1 MTPWESL
8 IRLISDG
15 EAVKA
20 SVANRAPTSLANRTQ
35 YLYDRLQAISAG
47 EALFLHYQKVESD
60 AAPGDLVYFDE
71 TFNGYKK
78 ALAAVEYNESAGW
91 FMLADTAFVVGMVYQ
106 KTSNMTAHILTAGS
120 VRDFDLTNAIVNGSA
135 TTPGPY
141 FLSMQTPGKLT
152 LQKPPIGIY
161 MLYNRGDGTFHF
173 MPTPRDLLED
183 HIHYRFELY
192 AKPAGLANCI
202 TRGDGQVHQVV
213 APDVNESGWLPADHP
228 IFAGAAPDGAKFG
241 YNLSKHG
248 ALQRV
253 WPPVPSSSYYMEQN
267 GYGLMIAGS
276 PRPTV
281 IADTAGLWWM
291 EDCYGMAPWAPSYP
305 ECESSSSSQSFTPE
319 SSSSG
324 EPYFTC
330 HTPLEYL
337 GLDDSRLDEKTL
349 VLWFSKMVYKTDPNV
364 VTELSPCSEDSPILV
379 LDCEG
384 DPAISGKLCLSLDLS
399 LLDVLEPIDGYNVV
413 KGFGADTVQKGP
425 IVEGLKAGTGAEI
438 VGVGAENVDWELS
451 DTFYRGKLQVQL
463 RDTTGDP
470 REGEANLVTMND
482 VLEDYDNT
490 SKLFYLYFP
499 AGRPSSV
506 RGRIEVP
513 RLGLSSPLQ
522 MKLWFWFV
530 GRSSGAIPQLT
541 ATYRRYPEPSSPQSL
556 PSTDTD
562 IVGGG
567 WTPGLTLSSGQY
579 AQAETPFFDMVMGD
593 TIFFTIGWSGT
604 SGPTDGFGIMRFG
617 YRIEVKP

>member
-8 IRLISDG
+8 IRFISDG

-20 SVANRAPTSLANRTQ
+20 SVANRAPTSLATRTQ
-35 YLYDRLQAISAG
+35 YLYERLQSLSAG
-47 EALFLHYQKVESD
+47 EALFLHYQKMESS

-71 TFNGYKK
+71 TYNGYKK
-78 ALAAVEYNESAGW
+78 ALAAVEYNETAGW

-106 KTSNMTAHILTAGS
+106 KTGTEVGHILTAGTL
-120 VRDFDLTNAIVNGSA
+120 RDFDLSNAIVNGSA

-183 HIHYRFELY
+183 HVHYRFELY
-192 AKPAGLANCI
+192 AKPAGQANCI

-213 APDVNESGWLPADHP
+213 DPDTNDTGWLPAEHP
-228 IFAGAAPDGAKFG
+228 VFAGAAPDGAKFG
-241 YNLSKHG
+241 YNLSKHE

-305 ECESSSSSQSFTPE
+305 GCESSSSSQSFEPE

-324 EPYFTC
+324 EPFFTC
-330 HTPLEYL
+330 HTPLEYS
-337 GLDDSRLDEKTL
+337 GLDDDRLDEKTL

-379 LDCEG
+379 LDCDGE
-384 DPAISGKLCLSLDLS
+384 PAIGGKLCLSLDLS
-399 LLDVLEPIDGYNVV
+399 RLDVIEPVDGYNVV
-413 KGFGADTVQKGP
+413 KGFVADTVQKGP
-425 IVEGLKAGTGAEI
+425 IVEGLKAGSGAEI
-438 VGVGAENVDWELS
+438 VGVGTEDVDWELS
-451 DTFYRGKLQVQL
+451 DGFYRGKLQVQL
-463 RDTTGDP
+463 QDTTGDP
-470 REGEANLVTMND
+470 REGEANLVALND

-490 SKLFYLYFP
+490 SKFFYLHFP

-522 MKLWFWFV
+522 MKLWCWFV

-541 ATYRRYPEPSSPQSL
+541 ATYRLYPEPTSPQSL

-562 IVGGG
+562 IVSGG
-567 WTPGLTLSSGQY
+567 WTPGLTLTAGQY
-579 AQAETPFFDMVMGD
+579 AQAETPFFDMTMGD
-593 TIFFTIGWSGT
+593 TVFFTIGWGGT

-617 YRIEVKP
+617 YRIEVKS